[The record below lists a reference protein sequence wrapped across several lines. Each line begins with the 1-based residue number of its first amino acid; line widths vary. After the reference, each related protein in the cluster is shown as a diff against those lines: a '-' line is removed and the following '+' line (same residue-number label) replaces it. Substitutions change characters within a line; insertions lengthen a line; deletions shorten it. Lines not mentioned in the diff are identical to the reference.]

1 MRHRSRAFPH
11 ASLLNKGFAMPKDI
25 KISLVKA
32 VVPDPEGAAVVVKV
46 EAIVDDSIS
55 ELEIAITTDLAP
67 AVAIALLATTA
78 RARAARDG
86 LDPALEVLAA
96 AVVASGSAEKVRL
109 QLLFDKGGVLPV
121 EMPTAAGEALK
132 NGLVAAAGA

>member
-1 MRHRSRAFPH
+1 
-11 ASLLNKGFAMPKDI
+11 MPKDI

-32 VVPDPEGAAVVVKV
+32 VVPDPEGAAVVVKA
-46 EAIVDDSIS
+46 EALVDNTVT

-86 LDPALEVLAA
+86 LEPALEVLAA
-96 AVVASGSAEKVRL
+96 AVVASGNAEKVRL

-121 EMPTAAGEALK
+121 EMPTAAGDALK
-132 NGLVAAAGA
+132 QGLIKAAGG

>member
-1 MRHRSRAFPH
+1 
-11 ASLLNKGFAMPKDI
+11 MPNDI
-25 KISLVKA
+25 KISHVRA
-32 VVPDPEGAAVVVKV
+32 VVPDPEGAVVVVKA
-46 EAIVDDSIS
+46 EGLIDDTVT

-67 AVAIALLATTA
+67 SVAIALLATTA

-86 LDPALEVLAA
+86 LEPALEVLAA

-132 NGLVAAAGA
+132 RGLVQAATSGN